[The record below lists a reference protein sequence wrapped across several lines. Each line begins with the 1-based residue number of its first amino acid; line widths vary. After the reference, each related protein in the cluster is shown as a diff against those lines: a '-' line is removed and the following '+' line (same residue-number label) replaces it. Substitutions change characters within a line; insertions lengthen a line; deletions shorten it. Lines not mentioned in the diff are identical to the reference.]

1 MTYPISIKKTLTIS
15 LSDNLITHKDIV
27 EKLSDDLKK
36 IETEIE
42 TKGNVIIMDRCSEFS
57 SRTTSFKNFNKGKI
71 NLDSTKDTLKL
82 TFRIYL
88 VEHLIIFVFAGL
100 LAALGLI
107 DEGVDSIV
115 LRVAIILLVADLV
128 FCYIIPLMTL
138 DSFLKDFINRT
149 LKK

>member
-1 MTYPISIKKTLTIS
+1 MTYPISIKKTLTIN

-42 TKGNVIIMDRCSEFS
+42 TKGNLIIMDRCSEFS

-100 LAALGLI
+100 LAAFGLI
-107 DEGVDSIV
+107 DGGVDSIV
-115 LRVAIILLVADLV
+115 LRVAIILLIADLV